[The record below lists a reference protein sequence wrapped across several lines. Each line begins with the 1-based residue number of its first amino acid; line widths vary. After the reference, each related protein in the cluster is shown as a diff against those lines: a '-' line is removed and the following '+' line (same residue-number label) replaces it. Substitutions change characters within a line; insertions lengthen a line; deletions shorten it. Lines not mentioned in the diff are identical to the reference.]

1 MAKWVGVE
9 PEIIAMG
16 KYRANFLRREQWW
29 VGWTDDVPGALTQG
43 ETLEEAREN
52 LRDAIRL
59 MQEPVSVEEQLP
71 DASPSDLIQEVIE
84 A

>member
-1 MAKWVGVE
+1 
-9 PEIIAMG
+9 MG
-16 KYRANFLRREQWW
+16 KYKASFWRREEWW

-43 ETLEEAREN
+43 ATLEEAREN

-59 MQEPVSVEEQLP
+59 MQETGPFEELP
-71 DASPSDLIQEVIE
+71 EPSASELIHEVIE

>member
-1 MAKWVGVE
+1 LANRVAAE
-9 PEIIAMG
+9 PEITVMG

-43 ETLEEAREN
+43 ATLEEAREN

-59 MQEPVSVEEQLP
+59 MQEPVRIEDLP
-71 DASPSDLIQEVIE
+71 DASPAQLVQEVIE